1 MTCNQMRW
9 SLGNGRVANLDCR
22 EYNASVDM
30 LELWHYTFTNV
41 FAFFL
46 VLSNITCQSIEDGDA
61 TPFGT
66 FIEGDQ

>member
-1 MTCNQMRW
+1 MTCNQIRW
-9 SLGNGRVANLDCR
+9 SPGDERVANLDCR

-30 LELWHYTFTNV
+30 LELWNYTFTNV